1 MSLSIK
7 KTKDNFPLVKI
18 KGGKYNNQIIYL
30 SNQIP
35 DKNEAELEKPFNKLA
50 LKEGTF
56 QLVPVSDMKKRERE
70 CIVCIGKSGS
80 GKSHFIYNYCLEYKK
95 TFPKRD
101 IYLISN
107 LSSDDTLD
115 KLKDLLRIKVDADLV
130 NNPIIPEE
138 ELKEC
143 CVIFDDI
150 DGMEKSISKAV
161 KNLLTILITQ
171 GRHWNTTVIY
181 AGHTIDGKN
190 SDGKAL
196 LNETH
201 YFVYFPWGA
210 TRSINYL
217 LTSYFDID
225 RETLKQ
231 IKSTHSRW
239 CCIGTN
245 FPQVII
251 TEKNLMMMAD
261 KDL

>member
-1 MSLSIK
+1 MSLSIQ
-7 KTKDNFPLVKI
+7 KTKTNQPLVKI
-18 KGGKYNNQIIYL
+18 KGGKYNNEVIYL
-30 SNQIP
+30 SQDIP
-35 DKNEAELEKPFNKLA
+35 KQDDKELNKTFNKLA
-50 LKEGTF
+50 LKEGDF
-56 QLVPVSDMKKRERE
+56 QLIPNTKKERE

-80 GKSHFIYNYCLEYKK
+80 GKSTFIYNYCLEYKK
-95 TFPKRD
+95 TYPKRD

-107 LSSDDTLD
+107 LKEDATLD
-115 KLKDLLRIKVDADLV
+115 RLKDLLRIRVDQELI

-150 DGMEKSISKAV
+150 DGMPKDLSKAV
-161 KNLLTILITQ
+161 KTLLEILIMQ

-181 AGHTIDGKN
+181 AGHTIDGKTQ
-190 SDGKAL
+190 DGKKL

-201 YFVYFPWGA
+201 YFVYYPWGA

-225 RETLKQ
+225 KETIKQ

-245 FPQVII
+245 YPQVIL
-251 TEKNLMMMAD
+251 TEKNIMMMAS
-261 KDL
+261 KDD